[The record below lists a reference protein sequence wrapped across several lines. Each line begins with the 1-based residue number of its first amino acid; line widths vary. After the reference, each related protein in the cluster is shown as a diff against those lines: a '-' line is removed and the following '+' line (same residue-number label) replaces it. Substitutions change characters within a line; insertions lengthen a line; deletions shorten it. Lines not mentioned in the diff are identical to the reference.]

1 MLVNIQNVA
10 SRLRALKFLICLLCI
25 CLVPAAH
32 ADESLIELK
41 CQALVN
47 FRDAQENKRVHVEN
61 FVFSIQYLRAGHI
74 FRVSGDTH
82 IRLHVSTVRPSTAPM
97 QKVDVDSNDWTF
109 KSDQS
114 MLTLSILT
122 GQLIYVETQAA
133 YGSHPISAN
142 GRCTLPLDPLSLH

>member
-1 MLVNIQNVA
+1 MLVNIQNVT
-10 SRLRALKFLICLLCI
+10 SRLRTLKLLICLLCI
-25 CLVPAAH
+25 CLVPAVH

-47 FRDAQENKRVHVEN
+47 FRDAQENKRVRVEN
-61 FVFSIQYLRAGHI
+61 FVISIQSLKAGHI
-74 FRVSGDTH
+74 FRISGDTH
-82 IRLHVSTVRPSTAPM
+82 IRLDASTVRPLATPI

-114 MLTLSILT
+114 MLTFNILT
-122 GQLIYVETQAA
+122 GQLMYVEAQTPH
-133 YGSHPISAN
+133 GSGPISAN